1 MESLLKQT
9 VQEEIRN
16 FMEKK
21 QDESMES
28 TCSSSSNIKDDLPKA
43 KEKSKK
49 REKRMGGLLD
59 RIRGKKYDNHKKKRS
74 EVKIKRLQIGWNH
87 FDDEEEKYKTVK
99 PKDGGGYRYTEVN
112 PSVHVSFR
120 EIKKRALNL

>member
-1 MESLLKQT
+1 MH
-9 VQEEIRN
+9 EELRN
-16 FMEKK
+16 FIQKK
-21 QDESMES
+21 QDESRES

-49 REKRMGGLLD
+49 KEKRMGGLLD
-59 RIRGKKYDNHKKKRS
+59 RKRGKKNDNHKKKRC
-74 EVKIKRLQIGWNH
+74 EDKIKRLQIRWNR
-87 FDDEEEKYKTVK
+87 FDDGEQRYKTVK